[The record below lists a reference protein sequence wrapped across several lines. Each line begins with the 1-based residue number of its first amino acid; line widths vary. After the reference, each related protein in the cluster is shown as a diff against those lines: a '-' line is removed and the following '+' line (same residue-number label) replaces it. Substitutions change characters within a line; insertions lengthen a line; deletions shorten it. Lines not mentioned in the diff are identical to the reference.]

1 MSFFMRSLS
10 EVSFLVVQAR
20 QAARDFSDRFVEQS
34 IAPRVT
40 QIGHGERELACARRL
55 PDYIEPSRMRF
66 GICRKEFAPA
76 GGREGADLGDRFKAL
91 YRGGPHLHRNG
102 ATGWGLAVHSQSS
115 CHA

>member
-66 GICRKEFAPA
+66 GICRQEFAPV
-76 GGREGADLGDRFKAL
+76 GSREVADLEDRLEVL
-91 YRGGPHLHRNG
+91 YRDRHHVHR
-102 ATGWGLAVHSQSS
+102 TGDLRDE
-115 CHA
+115 